1 MVSSCVGGLYE
12 KTPSTASINPS
23 AMTKI
28 SFYTMSIYLMLVIW
42 SCTSVKNEVT
52 SPQLFNENWKFF
64 IVPEGEGKAFHD
76 ASINDEKWE
85 DVKLPHTPRY
95 ESLVVN
101 DQWQG
106 ICWYRKHFQIPV
118 SEHGKKVF
126 IRFEGA
132 MNRAEVWL
140 NGVKLS
146 EHQGGYLPFSV
157 DLSDELKFGE
167 TNILAVKLDNRDN
180 PVTGPKPLEILD
192 FNMYGGLYRNVW
204 LEIKNPVHITD
215 PVFAAKVASGGV
227 FVTYPEVS
235 ESQAVIRVQTHIV
248 NTTGKSEKVQL
259 VHRLFDGE
267 SALIVHESAIF
278 EIASGGDGE
287 MIEEM
292 KMTDPKLWSP
302 EFPNLYRL
310 ETEVLLGSKV
320 VDRQETRIGIR
331 RFEFRENDFYLNGE
345 KLFLRGV
352 NRHQEYPFVGYAL
365 SDNAQYRDAL
375 KIKNAGFDYVRLS
388 HYPHS
393 ESFMDACDELGLVVI
408 DAILGWQYFS
418 EDTLFQNHVL
428 QTARDMIRRDRNHA
442 CVLAWEVSL
451 NESWQPRPFID
462 KLIKVAHE
470 EFPGDQCFTAGWQEY
485 GYDIYLQAR
494 QHRLQHYNE
503 KLNKPYVVSEY
514 GDWEYY
520 AMNAGLSQDTW
531 QDMLPVERSSRQLRG
546 AGEARLLQ
554 QALNIQEAHNDNFN
568 TPAFADGY
576 WVMYDYNR
584 GYADDL
590 ESSGLMDIFRLP
602 KYSYYFYKSQRSAGE
617 NHDLY
622 DGGPMVF
629 IANEWTNKSAME
641 VRVFSNCEEVELKLN
656 GNVIARQK
664 PDENRITTNLA
675 RPPFTFKLDSF
686 LPGLLEATGFI
697 GSEPVVH
704 HQVRTPE
711 TPVKLVMEYD
721 ESNRK
726 IEAGCNDVFFVYIM
740 KQDKN
745 GTVVPDSEGAVA
757 LSIEGHAKLINTESM
772 KFEAG
777 IATALIMAGDQKGIL
792 NLKAIA
798 EGLEDAILSIAI
810 H

>member
-1 MVSSCVGGLYE
+1 
-12 KTPSTASINPS
+12 
-23 AMTKI
+23 
-28 SFYTMSIYLMLVIW
+28 
-42 SCTSVKNEVT
+42 
-52 SPQLFNENWKFF
+52 
-64 IVPEGEGKAFHD
+64 
-76 ASINDEKWE
+76 
-85 DVKLPHTPRY
+85 
-95 ESLVVN
+95 
-101 DQWQG
+101 
-106 ICWYRKHFQIPV
+106 
-118 SEHGKKVF
+118 
-126 IRFEGA
+126 
-132 MNRAEVWL
+132 
-140 NGVKLS
+140 
-146 EHQGGYLPFSV
+146 
-157 DLSDELKFGE
+157 
-167 TNILAVKLDNRDN
+167 
-180 PVTGPKPLEILD
+180 
-192 FNMYGGLYRNVW
+192 
-204 LEIKNPVHITD
+204 
-215 PVFAAKVASGGV
+215 
-227 FVTYPEVS
+227 
-235 ESQAVIRVQTHIV
+235 
-248 NTTGKSEKVQL
+248 
-259 VHRLFDGE
+259 
-267 SALIVHESAIF
+267 
-278 EIASGGDGE
+278 
-287 MIEEM
+287 
-292 KMTDPKLWSP
+292 
-302 EFPNLYRL
+302 
-310 ETEVLLGSKV
+310 
-320 VDRQETRIGIR
+320 
-331 RFEFRENDFYLNGE
+331 
-345 KLFLRGV
+345 
-352 NRHQEYPFVGYAL
+352 
-365 SDNAQYRDAL
+365 
-375 KIKNAGFDYVRLS
+375 LS

-451 NESWQPRPFID
+451 NESWQPQPFID

-531 QDMLPVERSSRQLRG
+531 QDMLPDERSSRQLRG

-629 IANEWTNKSAME
+629 IASEWTEKSTPE

-675 RPPFTFKLDSF
+675 HPPFTFNAGSF
-686 LPGLLEATGFI
+686 QPGLLEATGFI

-745 GTVVPDSEGAVA
+745 GTVVPDSEGAVT
-757 LSIEGHAKLINTESM
+757 LSFEGRAKLINTEAL

-777 IATALIMAGDQKGIL
+777 IATALIMAGDQKGKL
-792 NLKAIA
+792 NLKAFA
-798 EGLEDAILSIAI
+798 EGLEDAILSIEI